1 MKLCNHTL
9 AILTFLLPT
18 LMAVLHAAEPPKVKE
33 QLPDVR
39 QWLSANYDE
48 AFFQG
53 RTVCGEEALTFWMQS
68 AEWRRHPKREYTIIT
83 QFERL
88 LTGDAQEVAKV
99 NKEIVDECRRIL
111 ADVNNWYKKDSEKRE
126 PVFWMLLALRLPDRL
141 TPETHRVI
149 RETLRALDLG
159 DKKCTY
165 INWMGTPGANG
176 ANCHG
181 YITPLSLAPALI
193 DDAKVREA
201 GAQALRLELAH
212 MNSTGDVQEFN
223 VLESHWNGTGSWEAI
238 KRYIPDPRLRRMAR
252 LISERLWVNRFLTWS
267 PAIERIT
274 GPGSRMAP
282 SEWLGCDNERALF
295 ATGLTRPIWIN
306 FFFPWDGWDSRMYR
320 SGWPLAQTE
329 ACVPDLPAYLQDL
342 AWSKSLP
349 NLLQCRVSLRRHWPT
364 YPKLSGVPEPDPM
377 RPMKYVNYQGRGY
390 TLGSTT
396 SSWVVNP
403 CVVAASAWWNNSRNP
418 SAPLGSPERFCVLY
432 PHYVFNGMSF
442 LDKGGIYYDGS
453 NGQPLKDEKG
463 GECGPFIREFIDFGR
478 VGTLQDRSTLLLSY
492 TPKTGTHLPGQNLIK
507 DKVQRA
513 SAAMF
518 LFRWTDGTDGLF
530 INREPV
536 LSLPRELKPG
546 DWWFIEDGDVYA
558 AVRPLKATQLRGGKT
573 TLEKRTRHIV
583 LYQDNVAAANIIGI
597 ADADWV
603 KARSGFIVEMGE
615 KAEFGSFA
623 QFQNKI
629 LAGRVTADEADGFT
643 RHITYAR
650 NDRSLEMRWHSYTEA
665 YATRKINGR
674 DDPWTRFALSPE
686 FAVSDSGQLAVKDAT
701 LATTPGKTLWLLA
714 CAPSRTWV
722 AYQPNPDTE
731 LPLTLVCPAGRLTC
745 ERFPLG
751 KIVVTQTDSGEIQ
764 VDADSEPVQLNLDTK
779 VAAVSARFNGSA
791 AKTTRAASGRWM
803 ISSK

>member
-1 MKLCNHTL
+1 MKPHDRPFSTL
-9 AILTFLLPT
+9 TVVLLAQLTALQ
-18 LMAVLHAAEPPKVKE
+18 AAEPLKAKE

-53 RTVCGEEALTFWMQS
+53 RTVCGEEALTLWMQS
-68 AEWRRHPKREYTIIT
+68 AEWRRHPKRDYYIIT

-88 LTGDAQEVAKV
+88 LGGDAQQIAKV
-99 NKEIVDECRRIL
+99 NQEIVDECRRIL
-111 ADVNNWYKKDSEKRE
+111 AGLGSWYKKDSEKRE
-126 PVFWMLLALRLPDRL
+126 PSFWMLLALRVPDRL

-159 DKKCTY
+159 DPKCTY
-165 INWMGTPGANG
+165 VNWLGTPGSNG
-176 ANCHG
+176 ANVHG
-181 YITPLSLAPALI
+181 YLTPLVLAPALI
-193 DDAKVREA
+193 DDAKVRAA
-201 GAQALRLELAH
+201 GEQALRVELAH
-212 MNSTGDVQEFN
+212 MNSTGDMQEFN
-223 VLESHWNGTGSWEAI
+223 LLESHWNGTGSWEGL

-252 LISERLWVNRFLTWS
+252 MISERLWINRFLTWS
-267 PAIERIT
+267 PAVERIT

-282 SEWLGCDNERALF
+282 NDWLGCEDQRALF
-295 ATGLTRPIWIN
+295 ATGISRPIWLN
-306 FFFPWDGWDSRMYR
+306 FFFPWDGWDSRAFR
-320 SGWPLAQTE
+320 THWPLAQTE

-349 NLLQCRVSLRRHWPT
+349 NLLQCRVSLRKHWAA

-396 SSWVVNP
+396 SSWVINP
-403 CVVAASAWWNNSRNP
+403 CIVAASAWWNNSRNP
-418 SAPLGSPERFCVLY
+418 DAPLGSPERFCVLY

-442 LDKGGIYYDGS
+442 LDKGGIYFDGAG
-453 NGQPLKDEKG
+453 GQPLKDDKG
-463 GECGPFIREFIDFGR
+463 GECGPYLREFIDFGR
-478 VGTLQDRSTLLLSY
+478 VGTLQDRNTLLLSY
-492 TPKTGTHLPGQNLIK
+492 TPKTGTHLPGQNLMK
-507 DKVQRA
+507 DRVQRA
-513 SAAMF
+513 SAALF
-518 LFRWTDGTDGLF
+518 LFRWTEGTDGLF

-558 AVRPLKATQLRGGKT
+558 AVRPLKATPLRGGRT

-583 LYQDNVAAANIIGI
+583 LYQDNVAAANSVGI

-615 KAEFGSFA
+615 KTEYGSFA

-629 LAGRVTADEADGFT
+629 LAGRVTADETDGFN
-643 RHITYAR
+643 RHIAYER
-650 NDRSLEMRWHSYTEA
+650 EGKRLDMRWHCYTEA
-665 YATRKINGR
+665 YTTRKINGR
-674 DDPWTRFALSPE
+674 DDEWTRYAQSPE

-701 LATTPGKTLWLLA
+701 LATTPGKALWLLA
-714 CAPSRTWV
+714 CASSRTWV
-722 AYQPNPDTE
+722 AYQSNADAE

-745 ERFPLG
+745 ERFPFG
-751 KIVVTQTDSGEIQ
+751 KLAVTQTDANEVRI
-764 VDADSEPVQLNLDTK
+764 DADSEPAQLNLVTS
-779 VAAVSARFNGSA
+779 AATVSARINGSA
-791 AKTTRAASGRWM
+791 AKMTRAGPGRWTFRA
-803 ISSK
+803 K